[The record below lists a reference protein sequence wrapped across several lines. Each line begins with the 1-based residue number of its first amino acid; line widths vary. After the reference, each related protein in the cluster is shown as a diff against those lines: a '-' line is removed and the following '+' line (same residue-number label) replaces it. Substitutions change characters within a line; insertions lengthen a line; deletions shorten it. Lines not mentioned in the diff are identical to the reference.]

1 MDEKIKVLGFAG
13 SLRKGSYNRALLRVA
28 KGLVPEGMELE
39 IFELDDIPLYNGDVE
54 EQGFPEPVQEF
65 QNKIREVDALLVV
78 TPEYNYSIPGV
89 LKNAIDWASRPP
101 TNCAIVGKPVA
112 VTGASTGRFGTVMDS
127 LPGNRMPMNKVVSG
141 TATTRIAR
149 THQRCLIFSKLG
161 SQKRRIPMPSRIRS
175 AIQPNHPLSPCGGS
189 MYAAFWMRV
198 TIFCMCNLGDP
209 PWDHYNIGRNR
220 LHKACLTDSD
230 FCLAVEIRPGD
241 PIKQRAGTGATGLDL
256 FKPLEFFVGSLL
268 ETLFRKNAPVGLG
281 LALGV

>member
-112 VTGASTGRFGTVMDS
+112 VTGASTGRFGTLRSQLHLRDVFLALNMPAVLKPEVYITNAEEKFD
-127 LPGNRMPMNKVVSG
+127 GNGN
-141 TATTRIAR
+141 
-149 THQRCLIFSKLG
+149 
-161 SQKRRIPMPSRIRS
+161 
-175 AIQPNHPLSPCGGS
+175 
-189 MYAAFWMRV
+189 
-198 TIFCMCNLGDP
+198 
-209 PWDHYNIGRNR
+209 
-220 LHKACLTDSD
+220 LTDERSISQIRKLLQS
-230 FCLAVEIRPGD
+230 LAD
-241 PIKQRAGTGATGLDL
+241 LTIKMKGGEGKQAVA
-256 FKPLEFFVGSLL
+256 
-268 ETLFRKNAPVGLG
+268 
-281 LALGV
+281 